1 MGGLG
6 YWTVE
11 VALFGWWAC
20 GRGTKS
26 LGCQILAKT
35 YGMKRRV
42 SVELAQ
48 KIRGFRKNPIPAE
61 KLLWEKLRD
70 RG

>member
-1 MGGLG
+1 M
-6 YWTVE
+6 
-11 VALFGWWAC
+11 
-20 GRGTKS
+20 
-26 LGCQILAKT
+26 GCQILAKT